1 MADYATCLANAQ
13 KIDPQAV
20 LCVDWVCKSVPDYI
34 YKFCHCQPPNP
45 PQNPCPYA
53 GNSPVPVYKDSGGI
67 CYCCCSCFAWHTP
80 IAVPDGDPKP
90 IQTFVVG
97 DNVLAAGADLK
108 WTPYEVEFSDGIP
121 PGPDYGKTMFSIY
134 YQLPE
139 GVSSLIVT
147 ADHVFL
153 LSDGKLRR
161 SEFLIPGKD
170 SLMSADGKPVPVLSI
185 EVGGWFGGVHHI
197 ATSGDPATS
206 VEGHLLN
213 SKGIVTGDWALQI
226 ADIEGG
232 AVAGGEAETG
242 PVPAATAEFVQ
253 AHGLEGDIFR
263 HSAPG
268 AEWEHARHLQFKP
281 YGKADS
287 LVPEEAMH
295 FISRKQA
302 EDVYKNSAQAPVS
315 SIAGQDM
322 ANYLFR
328 LFQGFY
334 PDVNFRLEW
343 GEVMPNAFSWF
354 SYDVPFVVI
363 NGGLVRTKGV
373 DYNTLALIIGHEL
386 GHLYGGAPLSGDG
399 VYSCEGQADYAA
411 TIGVLR
417 GVYYVTEYYK
427 VASAGVKGVENFFN
441 YIDPINR
448 KGVPGQTCDGLST
461 DCRLQAF
468 RAGLNTQNLPECAG
482 GPKITYLTLTAAIA
496 TMGEDGLAAIELT
509 FDAPLDAAS
518 ASHPEN
524 YAFDPKSE
532 VLSATPVSSDPGAVT
547 LTSKLDADSP
557 YQVSAQ
563 NIMSASGEM
572 LQNNYATIAVAWSK
586 PNA

>member
-1 MADYATCLANAQ
+1 
-13 KIDPQAV
+13 
-20 LCVDWVCKSVPDYI
+20 
-34 YKFCHCQPPNP
+34 
-45 PQNPCPYA
+45 
-53 GNSPVPVYKDSGGI
+53 
-67 CYCCCSCFAWHTP
+67 
-80 IAVPDGDPKP
+80 
-90 IQTFVVG
+90 
-97 DNVLAAGADLK
+97 
-108 WTPYEVEFSDGIP
+108 
-121 PGPDYGKTMFSIY
+121 
-134 YQLPE
+134 
-139 GVSSLIVT
+139 
-147 ADHVFL
+147 
-153 LSDGKLRR
+153 
-161 SEFLIPGKD
+161 
-170 SLMSADGKPVPVLSI
+170 
-185 EVGGWFGGVHHI
+185 
-197 ATSGDPATS
+197 
-206 VEGHLLN
+206 
-213 SKGIVTGDWALQI
+213 
-226 ADIEGG
+226 
-232 AVAGGEAETG
+232 
-242 PVPAATAEFVQ
+242 
-253 AHGLEGDIFR
+253 
-263 HSAPG
+263 
-268 AEWEHARHLQFKP
+268 
-281 YGKADS
+281 
-287 LVPEEAMH
+287 MH

-518 ASHPEN
+518 ASHSEN

-532 VLSATPVSSDPGAVT
+532 VLSATPVASDPGAVT